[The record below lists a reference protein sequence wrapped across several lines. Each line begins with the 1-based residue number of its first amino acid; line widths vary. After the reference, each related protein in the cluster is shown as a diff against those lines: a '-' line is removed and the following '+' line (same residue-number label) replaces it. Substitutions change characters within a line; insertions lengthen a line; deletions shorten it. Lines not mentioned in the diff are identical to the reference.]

1 MKSRRLIRTALM
13 ATAMLGVASC
23 VLTGCGKEEAVSV
36 DQTAPE
42 VRMKDSV
49 YRAQLDES
57 RKEMKDAVVVRN
69 DIGRRMAEM
78 VDKAKEKLKTEDM
91 AKVNEYLAKKPKWNE
106 LKKLRKAA
114 EADFEAKRQ
123 KALAT
128 VRKRLNKK
136 EPISK

>member
-1 MKSRRLIRTALM
+1 
-13 ATAMLGVASC
+13 
-23 VLTGCGKEEAVSV
+23 
-36 DQTAPE
+36 
-42 VRMKDSV
+42 MKDPV

-57 RKEMKDAVVVRN
+57 RKEMRDAVVVRN